1 VKAARFHA
9 REDVRIDDIPAPA
22 IGPGMVRLRPAFAG
36 ICGSDLHLF
45 HAPEA
50 VGVDL
55 QTPHPLTG
63 ALPPQV
69 MGHEFAGTVAE
80 VGDGVLDVKVG
91 DRAAVYP
98 LFSCGRCVSCTRGR
112 ANTCRTVAFLGLTA
126 QGGGMSEEV
135 VIPVDRL
142 HLLPET
148 VDLRL
153 GALVEPMAVGWR
165 AVTASGIEPGGS
177 ALVVGAGPIGI
188 GLWFA
193 LRARG
198 VDRVVVSEPSQTRRS
213 ALAALGARVVD
224 PGAEDLATVVEELT
238 GGAGVDAS
246 FDAAGAKP
254 AFDSALTGLTPGGR
268 MVVVA
273 AHESPVELNPTMLL
287 FGETQIVGSLA
298 YRPSDFDA
306 VISAMAT
313 GAYGYGGWVEERPLG
328 AVLEALT
335 DLRQGRAIKVLLE
348 VGD

>member
-1 VKAARFHA
+1 MKAARFHA

-45 HAPEA
+45 HAPDA

-55 QTPHPLTG
+55 ETPHPLTG

-69 MGHEFAGTVAE
+69 IGHEFAGTVAE
-80 VGDGVLDVKVG
+80 VGDGVSEVKVG

-98 LFSCGRCVSCTRGR
+98 VFSCGRCAPCTRGR
-112 ANTCRTVAFLGLTA
+112 ANACRTVAFLGLTA
-126 QGGGMSEEV
+126 QGGGMSEEIV
-135 VIPVDRL
+135 VSVERL
-142 HLLPET
+142 HLLPEN

-165 AVTASGIEPGGS
+165 AVTASGIEPGSS

-213 ALAALGARVVD
+213 ALAALGAQVVD
-224 PGAEDLATVVEELT
+224 PVAEDLTTVLEEHT

-254 AFDSALTGLTPGGR
+254 AFDSALTALTPGGR

-287 FGETQIVGSLA
+287 FGETEIVGSLA
-298 YRPSDFDA
+298 YQPSDFDA
-306 VISAMAT
+306 VISAMAS
-313 GAYGYGGWVEERPLG
+313 GAYSYAGWVEERPLG
-328 AVLEALT
+328 DVLEALT
-335 DLRQGRAIKVLLE
+335 DLRHERTIKVLLE
-348 VGD
+348 VGH